1 MQDLN
6 SVFLIGRLTRD
17 MVLEYLQSGMAVGK
31 ISLAV
36 NRSVKKNDQWTDEAS
51 FFDVSLFGK
60 QAENLKQS
68 LVKGKQIALHGELK
82 QDRWEKEGQKFSRV
96 TVVAI
101 RVQLL
106 GGKADTSSQGAQQ
119 QAEGFPEDL
128 PFSF

>member
-17 MVLEYLQSGMAVGK
+17 MGIEYLQSGTAVGK

-36 NRSVKKNDQWTDEAS
+36 NRSVKWTDEAS

-60 QAENLKQS
+60 QAESLKQS
-68 LVKGKQIALHGELK
+68 LVKGKQIAVLGELK

-96 TVVAI
+96 TVVAS

-106 GGKADTSSQGAQQ
+106 GGKGETSSQGAQQ
-119 QAEGFPEDL
+119 QAEDFPEDL

>member
-17 MVLEYLQSGMAVGK
+17 MVLEYLQSGTAVGK

-60 QAENLKQS
+60 QAESFKQF
-68 LVKGKQIALHGELK
+68 LVKGKQVAVHGELK

-96 TVVAI
+96 TVVAG

-106 GGKADTSSQGAQQ
+106 GGKGDTSSQGAQQ
-119 QAEGFPEDL
+119 QAEDFPEDL

>member
-1 MQDLN
+1 
-6 SVFLIGRLTRD
+6 

-96 TVVAI
+96 TVVAS

-106 GGKADTSSQGAQQ
+106 GGKADTSSQGDQQ
-119 QAEGFPEDL
+119 QAEDFPEDL

>member
-68 LVKGKQIALHGELK
+68 LVKGKQIALYGELK

-96 TVVAI
+96 TVVAS

>member
-17 MVLEYLQSGMAVGK
+17 MVLEYLQSGTAVGK

-60 QAENLKQS
+60 QAESLNQS
-68 LVKGKQIALHGELK
+68 LVKGKQVAVTGMLK

-96 TVVAI
+96 TVVAS

-106 GGKADTSSQGAQQ
+106 GGKGDTSSQGAQQ
-119 QAEGFPEDL
+119 QAEDFPEDL
-128 PFSF
+128 PFDF

>member
-6 SVFLIGRLTRD
+6 SVFLIGRLTRN
-17 MVLEYLQSGMAVGK
+17 MVLEYLQSGTAVGK

-36 NRSVKKNDQWTDEAS
+36 NRSVKKNDQWTDEVS

-60 QAENLKQS
+60 QAESLKQS
-68 LVKGKQIALHGELK
+68 LVKGKQIAVLGELK

-96 TVVAI
+96 TVVAS
-101 RVQLL
+101 RVQFL
-106 GGKADTSSQGAQQ
+106 GGKGDTSSQGAQQ
-119 QAEGFPEDL
+119 QSEDFPEDL

>member
-17 MVLEYLQSGMAVGK
+17 MGIEYLQSGTAVGK

-60 QAENLKQS
+60 QAESLKQS

-96 TVVAI
+96 TVVAS

-106 GGKADTSSQGAQQ
+106 GGKGETSSQGAQQ
-119 QAEGFPEDL
+119 QAEDFPEDL

>member
-17 MVLEYLQSGMAVGK
+17 MVLEYLQSGTAVGK

-60 QAENLKQS
+60 QAESLKQS
-68 LVKGKQIALHGELK
+68 LVKGKQIAVHGELR

-96 TVVAI
+96 TVVAS

-106 GGKADTSSQGAQQ
+106 GGKGESSSQGAQQ
-119 QAEGFPEDL
+119 QAEDFPEDL

>member
-96 TVVAI
+96 TVVAS

-106 GGKADTSSQGAQQ
+106 GGKADTSSQGDQQ
-119 QAEGFPEDL
+119 QAEDFPEDL